1 MKKEKYLIFGQKL
14 ATEDIAN
21 QDATV
26 QTTTSLVNAVSL
38 LNATSGTDGI
48 IEVQLLKHADHT
60 AGSAY
65 TTTNGEYFTINS
77 SGYTVGA
84 SNGVITII
92 PATGGGNDAVNG
104 VTLSGTNGNND
115 FRVNLLKHIDGGVS
129 SPCRLVC
136 FPASNFVGIQT
147 VSTTRTDICF
157 KSGSGD
163 LGKNFQLDIIEV
175 THPAGN
181 YKELAEMVS
190 DAIAPAKS
198 GAPVD
203 FFIGGNSGATG
214 TTIDNVVFNGN
225 PAGITAINIA
235 LDS

>member
-1 MKKEKYLIFGQKL
+1 MKKEKYLIFGKKL
-14 ATEDIAN
+14 TTEDVVN
-21 QDATV
+21 SDLTV
-26 QTTTSLVNAVSL
+26 QTTTSLVNPVSL

-48 IEVQLLKHADHT
+48 IEVQLLKHSDHT

-65 TTTNGEYFTINS
+65 TTVDGEYFTINS

-84 SNGVITII
+84 SNGIVTII
-92 PATGGGNDAVNG
+92 AASSDGING
-104 VTLSGTNGNND
+104 VTLSGTPGNND
-115 FRVNLLKHIDGGVS
+115 FRFNLLKHIDGGT
-129 SPCRLVC
+129 LGC

-147 VSTTRTDICF
+147 IGDTRTDICF

-163 LGKNFQLDIIEV
+163 NGENFQLDVVEV
-175 THPAGN
+175 THGAGK

-198 GAPVD
+198 GAAVD

-214 TTIDNVVFNGN
+214 TAIADVSFNGN
-225 PAGITAINIA
+225 PAGITNVNVA